1 MFKITIRKA
10 GFGDMSRVT
19 ETRAMSLVA
28 SVNRVVHDVKRDL
41 LATLRQLNLL
51 LLIKPPLTTAAFVS
65 SLVKPQLATARLRL
79 HASMMSI
86 CLTVCLYLSVCRQ
99 NAKKTRF
106 FSKTKQ
112 FRAMMSIDNL

>member
-41 LATLRQLNLL
+41 LAT
-51 LLIKPPLTTAAFVS
+51 
-65 SLVKPQLATARLRL
+65 
-79 HASMMSI
+79 
-86 CLTVCLYLSVCRQ
+86 
-99 NAKKTRF
+99 AKF
-106 FSKTKQ
+106 IV
-112 FRAMMSIDNL
+112 AY